1 MIIILNF
8 FDPDFFIFSKQF
20 NLYIIIRKIYYCR
33 KIIVIFLLHISI
45 RNCIIIYLFNEIEQ

>member
-8 FDPDFFIFSKQF
+8 FDPDFFLFSKQF

>member
-8 FDPDFFIFSKQF
+8 FDPNFFLFSKQF

>member
-8 FDPDFFIFSKQF
+8 FDPNFFLFSKQF
-20 NLYIIIRKIYYCR
+20 NLYIIIRKIYYCI